1 MKSAGRLTNRE
12 CGRKTPNY
20 RLIIPEDGAVGAVE
34 DGAVEEVAV
43 VIQPCLPRPAIQGT
57 VAVTIL
63 PALRGQHTIKAGV
76 EVMAQAMAV
85 TLAGKVNAVH
95 GTAHC
100 CNGISKVKYV

>member
-1 MKSAGRLTNRE
+1 M
-12 CGRKTPNY
+12 
-20 RLIIPEDGAVGAVE
+20 E

>member
-1 MKSAGRLTNRE
+1 MADHRKRKSLIKRAFGWQT
-12 CGRKTPNY
+12 RKF
-20 RLIIPEDGAVGAVE
+20 LLAAMAVTVGMV
-34 DGAVEEVAV
+34 VAATT
-43 VIQPCLPRPAIQGT
+43 QCLPRPAIQGT

-100 CNGISKVKYV
+100 CNGISKVNYV

>member
-20 RLIIPEDGAVGAVE
+20 RLIIPGDGAVGA
-34 DGAVEEVAV
+34 

>member
-1 MKSAGRLTNRE
+1 
-12 CGRKTPNY
+12 
-20 RLIIPEDGAVGAVE
+20 
-34 DGAVEEVAV
+34 VAV
-43 VIQPCLPRPAIQGT
+43 VIPPCHRLPAIQGT

>member
-20 RLIIPEDGAVGAVE
+20 RLIIPEDGAVGAV
-34 DGAVEEVAV
+34 AA

>member
-1 MKSAGRLTNRE
+1 M
-12 CGRKTPNY
+12 
-20 RLIIPEDGAVGAVE
+20 GAVE

-57 VAVTIL
+57 VAVTTL